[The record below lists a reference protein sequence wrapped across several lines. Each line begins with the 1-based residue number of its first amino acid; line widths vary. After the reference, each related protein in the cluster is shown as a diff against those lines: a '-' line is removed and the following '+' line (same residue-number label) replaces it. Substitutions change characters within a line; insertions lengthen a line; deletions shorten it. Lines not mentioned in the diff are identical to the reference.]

1 MKKEDIVK
9 IVAEEYGLSE
19 VEVLNYF
26 DDIFDVLIECFR
38 KNKNVNISEFGKFLI
53 RLRLDPEGVKE
64 KIVTF
69 SPVKKLADDVNYYFN
84 NLSKV
89 NLRTLDVK
97 VLDDIVI
104 QQRID
109 IDLPQDFEEFDI
121 IAIEDVQ
128 DEEELLKDYLE
139 PIIEKEE
146 EAVIKEEHI
155 ETIKE
160 LERKNIKVKEEIT
173 PELEIQKEEEHVD
186 TVAEVKEHI
195 DMIEEETQLEEEH
208 IDMIEEESQK
218 EEKHIEV
225 IVEEKEHIDVIEE
238 ETQLEEEHI
247 DMIEEESQKE
257 EKHIEVIVEEE
268 SKDLDLEQEII
279 QEKEVEEKSFDV
291 ETEMKSF
298 LLEHISL
305 KGKEKETP
313 EIDEYTIVSKED
325 EKKESGDVVED
336 ISIQEILEKREVDSE
351 EDILSKESYE
361 EEIEEITTER
371 DKIIEEISNRE
382 LELSDFKKEE
392 GKLIG
397 KEEIS
402 GDVTDEEK
410 PGDEKIDHEKEEEL
424 PAPKELDKV
433 ALTDVEDVKEE
444 IEKIFA
450 ERNKIL
456 SEIVEL
462 NLDKPELDEKTLPEE
477 QAEPQEV
484 IDKQEVSKEVKSDE
498 DEIVRMIEERQR
510 KLKKIQG
517 LSIGEFKK
525 SPEDEEVVN
534 EEPEGNEESQKDIN
548 EENISKE
555 KEEKTEKEAI
565 SACDEI
571 KPEEELSVSS
581 GDFEDGEVESIR
593 SGIFSSNNIE
603 EDINKI
609 LDERKKIIDNITN
622 LELSVFDKLMEDS
635 EKESSES
642 VINQDI
648 ESLTKIK
655 MNLGEADVKSISES
669 TVIAQPEVEDSI
681 DSPLE
686 FKIKED
692 VKELHDNIVEEDS
705 DTVEE
710 ITKDEYV
717 ENPRNFDDIFVQD
730 DQKVYAKD
738 NDEENSVKSR
748 DLLCND
754 ENDDKTN
761 EKKDDE
767 SSDSKNEKSNKKAFT
782 IPWMILNSLIV

>member
-9 IVAEEYGLSE
+9 IVAEEFNLSE
-19 VEVLNYF
+19 VDVLNYF

-38 KNKNVNISEFGKFLI
+38 KNKNVNISEFGKFLV
-53 RLRLDPEGVKE
+53 RLRLNQEGVKE

-89 NLRTLDVK
+89 NLRTLDGK
-97 VLDDIVI
+97 VLDDIAI

-121 IAIEDVQ
+121 IEIEDVQ

-139 PIIEKEE
+139 PIIEIEE
-146 EAVIKEEHI
+146 EVVIKEEHI

-160 LERKNIKVKEEIT
+160 LESKDIKVKEEIT
-173 PELEIQKEEEHVD
+173 PELEIQKVEEHVD

-195 DMIEEETQLEEEH
+195 DVIEEEKPEEDE
-208 IDMIEEESQK
+208 
-218 EEKHIEV
+218 HIEV
-225 IVEEKEHIDVIEE
+225 I
-238 ETQLEEEHI
+238 
-247 DMIEEESQKE
+247 
-257 EKHIEVIVEEE
+257 EEE
-268 SKDLDLEQEII
+268 SKDLNIEQEIT

-305 KGKEKETP
+305 KGKEKGTP

-325 EKKESGDVVED
+325 EKKETGDVVED
-336 ISIQEILEKREVDSE
+336 ISIQEISEKREVDSE
-351 EDILSKESYE
+351 EDILSKENYE

-392 GKLIG
+392 GTLAE
-397 KEEIS
+397 KEEIL
-402 GDVTDEEK
+402 GDVTDKEK

-433 ALTDVEDVKEE
+433 AITDVEDVKEE

-510 KLKKIQG
+510 ILKKIQG

-525 SPEDEEVVN
+525 SPGDEEVLN
-534 EEPEGNEESQKDIN
+534 EEPEGNEESHKDIN

-565 SACDEI
+565 SECDDI
-571 KPEEELSVSS
+571 KPEEELSVSLD
-581 GDFEDGEVESIR
+581 DFEEGEVESIR

-648 ESLTKIK
+648 ENLTKIK
-655 MNLGEADVKSISES
+655 MNLGEADLKSVSES
-669 TVIAQPEVEDSI
+669 TVITQPEVEDAI
-681 DSPLE
+681 DLPDPPLE
-686 FKIKED
+686 FKIKKD
-692 VKELHDNIVEEDS
+692 VKELHDDIVEEDS
-705 DTVEE
+705 DKVEE
-710 ITKDEYV
+710 IPKDKYIED
-717 ENPRNFDDIFVQD
+717 PKNFDDIFIQD
-730 DQKVYAKD
+730 DQKVYARD
-738 NDEENSVKSR
+738 NDEGYSNESKSSLR
-748 DLLCND
+748 DNED
-754 ENDDKTN
+754 DDKKN
-761 EKKDDE
+761 EKKEDE
-767 SSDSKNEKSNKKAFT
+767 HSDGKNEKSNKKSFT
-782 IPWMILNSLIV
+782 IPWMILSSLIV